1 MKKKVIKL
9 IIILILIIGI
19 VVYFNA
25 FKPAKIYEKTANINI
40 IDYKIEGEDSD
51 EEYYRE
57 PFDNLISEYNGE
69 DYDGFIN
76 DEKLVRTN
84 SELPSDKDKDYKSIY
99 VSLKIKNRSIF
110 LLNNINAMIAKNDKD
125 SRILYT
131 SGCVMTQQVKPLKTN
146 DKVDIMV
153 VEMYTGD
160 MTDEEILDY
169 IRKQDITVYY
179 ETKFNGV
186 KSEKISLKDASIRQN

>member
-9 IIILILIIGI
+9 IIILMLIGV

-25 FKPAKIYEKTANINI
+25 YKPAKIYEKTASIHI
-40 IDYKIEGEDSD
+40 IDYKIEDPD
-51 EEYYRE
+51 EEYDRE
-57 PFDNLISEYNGE
+57 LFDILISEYNGE
-69 DYDGFIN
+69 NYDGYIN

-84 SELPSDKDKDYKSIY
+84 SELPSDKSIY

-131 SGCVMTQQVKPLKTN
+131 SGCVMIQQVKPLKTN

-169 IRKQDITVYY
+169 IRKQYVTVYY

>member
-9 IIILILIIGI
+9 IIILMLIGA
-19 VVYFNA
+19 VVYFNVY
-25 FKPAKIYEKTANINI
+25 KPAKIYEKTANIYICEN
-40 IDYKIEGEDSD
+40 DNETSD
-51 EEYYRE
+51 EEYDRE
-57 PFDNLISEYNGE
+57 LFDDLISEYNGE
-69 DYDGFIN
+69 NYDGFIN
-76 DEKLVRTN
+76 DEILVRTN
-84 SELPSDKDKDYKSIY
+84 TELPSNKDKDYKSIY

-110 LLNNINAMIAKNDKD
+110 LLNNINAMITKKDKD

-131 SGCVMTQQVKPLKTN
+131 HTSEMTEYVKLLKTN
-146 DKVDIMV
+146 NDVDIMV

-169 IRKQDITVYY
+169 IRKQDVTVYY
-179 ETKFNGV
+179 ETKFNGI

>member
-1 MKKKVIKL
+1 MKKRKL
-9 IIILILIIGI
+9 IKIVIILVVIAIA
-19 VVYFNA
+19 VYFNVY
-25 FKPAKIYEKTANINI
+25 KPAKIYEKTASIHI
-40 IDYKIEGEDSD
+40 IDYKIEGE
-51 EEYYRE
+51 EYDRE
-57 PFDNLISEYNGE
+57 LFDDLISEYNGE

-76 DEKLVRTN
+76 NNNLVRTN
-84 SELPSDKDKDYKSIY
+84 SELPSNKDKDYKSIY

-110 LLNNINAMIAKNDKD
+110 LLNDINAIVMKKNKD

-131 SGCVMTQQVKPLKTN
+131 SGCFITQQVKPFKTN
-146 DKVDIMV
+146 DKVDIMDI
-153 VEMYTGD
+153 EMYTGD

-169 IRKQDITVYY
+169 IRKQDVTVYY